1 MYLVNKRKIFKLY
14 VSFALINETP
24 CIKITTTH
32 IRSNERSNKLKP
44 LSIKHPVTSLRTTM
58 RKHISWITEE
68 NALPALVC
76 VSRLCT
82 WLIQSNFLIYPN
94 LVSNQISENS
104 VSTVYKYFLISS
116 KFLQNFINRLLT
128 IDKCNCYI
136 VLFFN

>member
-1 MYLVNKRKIFKLY
+1 M
-14 VSFALINETP
+14 SFALINETP

-58 RKHISWITEE
+58 RKHISSITEE

-94 LVSNQISENS
+94 LVSNQITENS

-116 KFLQNFINRLLT
+116 KSYEIYKQ
-128 IDKCNCYI
+128 I
-136 VLFFN
+136 VNYS